1 VEFIFAQFSPTVC
14 LPCKQTDL
22 VQRIIALFKVLL
34 YRVSSKKLLKIENTR
49 PNQLE
54 LEFSFSFDRRIMKFI
69 TTTEAGKK
77 WDLSSRRVG
86 ILCSEGRIPGVQK
99 AGNTWLIPDDAEK
112 PADARIKSGKYIKTK
127 KEVNGDGC
135 SN

>member
-1 VEFIFAQFSPTVC
+1 MHG
-14 LPCKQTDL
+14 KQTDL